1 MARSSN
7 LITSTQAVERQL
19 VRWIDW
25 LIVDSRAHRRGFPL
39 GRHVD
44 VDPGLKAAMSWGGGV
59 SRSNQFRGATIWVK
73 GPCGPRRVRIE
84 WPGTQ

>member
-19 VRWIDW
+19 VLWIDW

-44 VDPGLKAAMSWGGGV
+44 VDPGLKAAMSWGGGRCV
-59 SRSNQFRGATIWVK
+59 AIKSI
-73 GPCGPRRVRIE
+73 PRRNDLGERAV
-84 WPGTQ
+84 WPASRKN